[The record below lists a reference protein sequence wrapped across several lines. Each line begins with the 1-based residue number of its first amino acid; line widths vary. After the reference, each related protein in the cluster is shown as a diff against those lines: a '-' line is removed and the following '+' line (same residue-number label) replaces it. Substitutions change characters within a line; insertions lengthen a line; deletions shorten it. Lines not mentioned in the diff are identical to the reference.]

1 MGLETAPVLSFTAAL
16 LLIMLTPGPAVL
28 TAAGF
33 GASYGFRR
41 SAGFVFGLLIG
52 ANLILLAVVTGFAAV
67 LFSVPW
73 LRLVLVAAS
82 FGFLLYL
89 ASKIALAGVKLAVI
103 SSSRPPGI
111 IGGILIQTVNPKAY
125 AVMTSMVTGFNYAPD
140 AVGFELTTKILI
152 ANAIWL
158 PMHFLW
164 LWAGVQLHG
173 LNLSDRT
180 QRWINFI
187 MAGGLVVAVVLSASS
202 FLATDAS

>member
-103 SSSRPPGI
+103 SSPRPPGI

-187 MAGGLVVAVVLSASS
+187 MAGGLVVVVVLSASS

>member
-1 MGLETAPVLSFTAAL
+1 MLSFTAAL

-82 FGFLLYL
+82 LGFLLYL

-103 SSSRPPGI
+103 SSPRPPRI

-187 MAGGLVVAVVLSASS
+187 MAGGLVVVVVLSASS

>member
-1 MGLETAPVLSFTAAL
+1 MLSFTAAL

-82 FGFLLYL
+82 LGFLLYL

-103 SSSRPPGI
+103 SSPQAPGI

-187 MAGGLVVAVVLSASS
+187 MAGGLVAVVVLSASS
-202 FLATDAS
+202 FFATDAS

>member
-1 MGLETAPVLSFTAAL
+1 MLSFTAAL

-82 FGFLLYL
+82 LGFLLYL

>member
-1 MGLETAPVLSFTAAL
+1 MLSFTAAL